1 MSLDLELL
9 LAGLRLTISA
19 GMPGD
24 GGDDV
29 CEGVDGN
36 GDGDFRFCALSRQL
50 CDHCVGVSSKLE
62 YPHRLRSG
70 KTTVRRAAEISL

>member
-1 MSLDLELL
+1 MNLGLELL

-36 GDGDFRFCALSRQL
+36 GDGDSRFCALSRKL
-50 CDHCVGVSSKLE
+50 CDHCDGV
-62 YPHRLRSG
+62 
-70 KTTVRRAAEISL
+70 

>member
-1 MSLDLELL
+1 MNLGLELL

-29 CEGVDGN
+29 CEGVDG
-36 GDGDFRFCALSRQL
+36 DGDSGFCALSRKV
-50 CDHCVGVSSKLE
+50 DNSVITVAGVKYL
-62 YPHRLRSG
+62 
-70 KTTVRRAAEISL
+70 KA